1 MIVANKKYLEKEE
14 EVYPDTETFFNKK
27 ISIIK
32 SAEYTVFTLLMRRYR
47 KNALILQNYS
57 RIVIPAIIVTMMSQK
72 LGMVC
77 TS

>member
-1 MIVANKKYLEKEE
+1 MIVANKKYLDKEE
-14 EVYPDTETFFNKK
+14 EVYPDMKTFFNKK

-32 SAEYTVFTLLMRRYR
+32 SIEYTAFALLMKPCK
-47 KNALILQNYS
+47 KNALMWLNCSKIATLT
-57 RIVIPAIIVTMMSQK
+57 IIVTMMPQK

>member
-57 RIVIPAIIVTMMSQK
+57 RIIIPAIIVTMMSQK

>member
-14 EVYPDTETFFNKK
+14 EVYPDTETFF
-27 ISIIK
+27 IIK

-57 RIVIPAIIVTMMSQK
+57 RIIIPAIIVTMMSQK

>member
-47 KNALILQNYS
+47 KNALILQNCS
-57 RIVIPAIIVTMMSQK
+57 KIAILTIIVTMMSQK
-72 LGMVC
+72 LGMIC

>member
-14 EVYPDTETFFNKK
+14 EVYPNTETFFNKK

-57 RIVIPAIIVTMMSQK
+57 RIAIPAIIVTMMSQK

>member
-32 SAEYTVFTLLMRRYR
+32 SAEYTVFTLLMRRYK

-57 RIVIPAIIVTMMSQK
+57 RIIIPAIIVTMMSQK